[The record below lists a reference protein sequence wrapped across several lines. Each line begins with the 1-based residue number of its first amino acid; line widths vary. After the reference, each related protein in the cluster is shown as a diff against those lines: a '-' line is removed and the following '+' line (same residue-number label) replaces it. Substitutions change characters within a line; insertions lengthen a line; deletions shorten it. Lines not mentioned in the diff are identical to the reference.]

1 MIWGF
6 WREKK
11 AREMYSDLQR
21 HLFQLFRTNRVTL
34 QSAHSSGG
42 KLNYSFRRFSERAT
56 QKIKLFEETLFSN
69 CSKKLILSNR
79 SHFSFLRGVFT
90 ELCFRI
96 VF

>member
-1 MIWGF
+1 MMIWGF

-21 HLFQLFRTNRVTL
+21 HLFQLFQTNRVTL

-69 CSKKLILSNR
+69 CSKKIIL
-79 SHFSFLRGVFT
+79 
-90 ELCFRI
+90 
-96 VF
+96 